1 MKGVLKKGKGR
12 CRNCGKWRRQ
22 RGRGKRKADEYDE
35 KLANTRGDRP
45 AQKKARAELAEY
57 LGMSDDNKMSSEEV
71 AARTGQPVYKEGVR
85 VARDPT
91 PHQAHGSQMGLLE
104 AAAKYTRGPQFQS
117 EAQFLAQEAAY
128 GDRKVPVMI
137 DGKPPDVT
145 ITDWKTLA
153 GYPRLP
159 IHPETKDVIWKTYQA
174 PSRLPTMT
182 LPSLGSIRSIVSNA
196 FDAVMRT
203 APKVAKYAVENPRIL
218 LQLGALGL
226 TIYKS
231 WHYFGPILEK
241 VFAALGWIANSG
253 ERANAL
259 GSAYLA
265 AKNVPNMTQVTTA
278 AGVVYADV
286 PTPTQVIDTFGREL
300 TAIVG
305 AALGN
310 PEAKENVTRVL
321 DVIVKTA
328 EDKPVAV
335 EEEKGLLDK
344 EWERMQK
351 AIEAGLL
358 PVTGGWSL
366 LKGVFNRGQTGSGHD
381 TSMMVYRHDLLD
393 SGF

>member
-1 MKGVLKKGKGR
+1 
-12 CRNCGKWRRQ
+12 
-22 RGRGKRKADEYDE
+22 
-35 KLANTRGDRP
+35 
-45 AQKKARAELAEY
+45 
-57 LGMSDDNKMSSEEV
+57 MSDDNKTLTPEEL
-71 AARTGQPVYKEGVR
+71 AERTGQPVYKEGVR
-85 VARDPT
+85 LVKNPT
-91 PHQAHGSQMGLLE
+91 PLQVHSSQQELLE

-128 GDRKVPVMI
+128 GDRKVPKKLP
-137 DGKPPDVT
+137 DGSLPPDVT

-159 IHPETKDVIWKTYQA
+159 IDPETKNVLWKTYQA

-196 FDAVMRT
+196 FDAVKRT

-218 LQLGALGL
+218 LQLGALGF
-226 TIYKS
+226 TIYKN
-231 WHYFGPILEK
+231 WHYLGPIIEN

-286 PTPTQVIDTFGREL
+286 PTPTQVLDTFGREL

-351 AIEAGLL
+351 AIDVGLL

-366 LKGVFNRGQTGSGHD
+366 LKGVLNRGQTGSGKD
-381 TSMMVYRHDLLD
+381 TSMMVYRHDLMD
-393 SGF
+393 RGF